1 MQHPDIPLLKDYF
14 QIRTCYFHFQTNDS
28 EGGLLNGLDK
38 EVTTVTNQVGELT
51 FEEDEEDQFYI
62 KDLPKHACV

>member
-1 MQHPDIPLLKDYF
+1 MDGSLP
-14 QIRTCYFHFQTNDS
+14 
-28 EGGLLNGLDK
+28 NGLDK